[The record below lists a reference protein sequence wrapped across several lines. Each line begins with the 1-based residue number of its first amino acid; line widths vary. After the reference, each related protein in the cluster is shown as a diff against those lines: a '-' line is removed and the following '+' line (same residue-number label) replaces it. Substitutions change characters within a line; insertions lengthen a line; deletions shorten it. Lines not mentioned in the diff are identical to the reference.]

1 MHSASEVTHKV
12 PRGSKGS
19 SQRGESLQGG
29 LERPSRPGL
38 LRDLRGAQELG
49 CTNFDP
55 RVTSSRAFG
64 TLGVAVPYGDSR
76 GRLGRSSEVSRG
88 ASAISG
94 SPDARGPLGA
104 PSPTPVSRSP
114 ASARFRPSP
123 VRMSPRA
130 GGRVAANQPSRA
142 QEEGFRP
149 ARTRAGKAGDGL
161 GHSPA
166 ATPLADPSVSVS
178 VTPPA
183 SR

>member
-76 GRLGRSSEVSRG
+76 GRLGRSSEVFWGGRLRFRAHLMLEARSVPPPRPPSPAPRPQP
-88 ASAISG
+88 ASGRPPSG
-94 SPDARGPLGA
+94 CPLGLA
-104 PSPTPVSRSP
+104 AEWRRTSRAELRRKAFAQRRPGRARPETAWATHPQPLRSQVRRSP
-114 ASARFRPSP
+114 C
-123 VRMSPRA
+123 
-130 GGRVAANQPSRA
+130 Q
-142 QEEGFRP
+142 
-149 ARTRAGKAGDGL
+149 
-161 GHSPA
+161 
-166 ATPLADPSVSVS
+166 
-178 VTPPA
+178 
-183 SR
+183 